1 MQRESVNQKRGVSAR
16 NWIVWL
22 AVLIAAP
29 ATLLVAW
36 RFGNRKYYLSSL
48 LLIVYAMLPFF
59 VRFEHKK
66 PQARELVTIAVMSA
80 VAVASRA
87 AFIMVPF
94 FKPLTG
100 IVMITGF
107 LAGVLAKK
115 GWLTAEKRLPAGLF
129 GGLLVLLLI
138 GPILDTCSL
147 FTMSTEIT
155 AASAAGIYLA
165 GLPVNAVHAFATFLT
180 VFFLGKPIEE
190 KLDRIKVKYGMMG
203 GDEDEI

>member
-1 MQRESVNQKRGVSAR
+1 M
-16 NWIVWL
+16 
-22 AVLIAAP
+22 
-29 ATLLVAW
+29 
-36 RFGNRKYYLSSL
+36 
-48 LLIVYAMLPFF
+48 
-59 VRFEHKK
+59 
-66 PQARELVTIAVMSA
+66 TIAVMSA

-87 AFIMVPF
+87 GFIMVPF

-100 IVMITGF
+100 IVMITGMALGPEAGF
-107 LAGVLAKK
+107 LTGAVSGFVSNFIFGQGPWTPWQMFAFGVAGFLTGVLANR

-129 GGLLVLLLI
+129 GGICVLILI

-147 FTMSTEIT
+147 FTMSTEIM

-165 GLPVNAVHAFATFLT
+165 GLPVNAVHALATFLT

>member
-100 IVMITGF
+100 IVMIAGMALGPEAGF
-107 LAGVLAKK
+107 LTGAISGFVSNHLPGGAVDAMADDSPLAWQVSLQVCSQR
-115 GWLTAEKRLPAGLF
+115 G
-129 GGLLVLLLI
+129 GGLQRKSGFRQAFLAVLW
-138 GPILDTCSL
+138 CS
-147 FTMSTEIT
+147 F
-155 AASAAGIYLA
+155 
-165 GLPVNAVHAFATFLT
+165 
-180 VFFLGKPIEE
+180 
-190 KLDRIKVKYGMMG
+190 
-203 GDEDEI
+203 

>member
-1 MQRESVNQKRGVSAR
+1 M
-16 NWIVWL
+16 
-22 AVLIAAP
+22 
-29 ATLLVAW
+29 
-36 RFGNRKYYLSSL
+36 
-48 LLIVYAMLPFF
+48 
-59 VRFEHKK
+59 
-66 PQARELVTIAVMSA
+66 
-80 VAVASRA
+80 
-87 AFIMVPF
+87 
-94 FKPLTG
+94 
-100 IVMITGF
+100 
-107 LAGVLAKK
+107 
-115 GWLTAEKRLPAGLF
+115 F
-129 GGLLVLLLI
+129 GGICVLLLI